1 MKTIKIVTIGIICL
15 FYCTNILGFEPT
27 DSLDFYSNY
36 KNSISFEKRLNEESN
51 TNKIEVKC
59 KNQTYVFANNL
70 SDEDF
75 VEYHHQGY
83 YKDWQ
88 LIQKMGYNDEVYYL
102 INVQNDEVDTLIGY
116 PKIYENKM
124 VCLEGSHTDSKNRI
138 DVWTLSNVQNE
149 KIFSMNLIDIDVFY
163 VDDFYLSDNC
173 LYIFFN
179 KNDEKTFLKRKN
191 ICHNNES

>member
-1 MKTIKIVTIGIICL
+1 MKTIKIVTIGIICM
-15 FYCTNILGFEPT
+15 FKCTNILGFEPT

-36 KNSISFEKRLNEESN
+36 KNSISFEKRLSEESN

-70 SDEDF
+70 SDVDF
-75 VEYHHQGY
+75 AEYHHQGY

-88 LIQKMGYNDEVYYL
+88 LIQKMGYNDEIYYL
-102 INVQNDEVDTLIGY
+102 INVQTDEVDTLIGY

>member
-1 MKTIKIVTIGIICL
+1 MFK
-15 FYCTNILGFEPT
+15 CTNILGFEPT

-36 KNSISFEKRLNEESN
+36 KNNISFEKRLSEESN

-75 VEYHHQGY
+75 IEYDHLGY
-83 YKDWQ
+83 YKDWH

-102 INVQNDEVDTLIGY
+102 ISVQTDEVDTLIGY
-116 PKIYENKM
+116 PKIYGNKM

-163 VDDFYLSDNC
+163 VDDFYLSDDY
-173 LYIFFN
+173 LYIYYK
-179 KNDEKTFLKRKN
+179 KNDEKLFLKRK
-191 ICHNNES
+191 IFCH